1 DVCSSDLKG
10 FDHFYG
16 WHLGHTDQYH
26 PNLYED
32 NNVIDIEPNTKHA
45 TTLITNKAITYIAN
59 QRSVAPQNPFFLYYA
74 PGALHF
80 PHQVD
85 KKWIDYYRGKF
96 DKGWDWYREETLKR
110 QKELGVIPADAA
122 LPDRHPKIPAWET
135 LNADTR
141 KLYARYMEVY
151 AAFLTHTD
159 HEIGRLISYLKEIG
173 QLENTAIFTIIGDN
187 GASP

>member
-1 DVCSSDLKG
+1 
-10 FDHFYG
+10 
-16 WHLGHTDQYH
+16 
-26 PNLYED
+26 
-32 NNVIDIEPNTKHA
+32 
-45 TTLITNKAITYIAN
+45 
-59 QRSVAPQNPFFLYYA
+59 
-74 PGALHF
+74 
-80 PHQVD
+80 
-85 KKWIDYYRGKF
+85 
-96 DKGWDWYREETLKR
+96 
-110 QKELGVIPADAA
+110 ADAA

-187 GASP
+187 GASPSSEHGSINGHISSLDSEEQLREALKRIDDIGTERSFSDAPYGWTQATNTPFRNWKVDAQSEGGTHNPLIVFYP